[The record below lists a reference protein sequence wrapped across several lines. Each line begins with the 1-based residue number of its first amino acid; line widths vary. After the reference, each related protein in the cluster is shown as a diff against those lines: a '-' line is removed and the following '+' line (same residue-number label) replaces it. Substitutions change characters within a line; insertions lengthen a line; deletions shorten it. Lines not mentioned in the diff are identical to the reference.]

1 MKRKAIALTLIP
13 TLMTLT
19 LVGNLWG
26 DSAYANFMPLNIP
39 LHSIEIT
46 ADGNVTGTENIKR
59 VSTDYEFT
67 ANISGG
73 IVVLCD
79 NITINGNGYSLNGN
93 GASSGIFLEGRQ
105 HITIKNLT
113 ISNFEDGI
121 VYSYYREMFSDCKN
135 HALIANNIVN
145 NKWGIYCYFAKN
157 IVISGNVISNNSKT
171 GTSTFDS
178 AQIQINGNTLSEN
191 NVAVRFTHLENSN
204 VYGNNFINN
213 ANQTSVDTESKRGD
227 SFGWSTINWN
237 YRRLGNFWSDCEGAD
252 ANKDGICDLPYII
265 DSNNTDHYPLM
276 QPFMATPS
284 PTAIPTPTQTT
295 EPFPTALITASIVTA
310 AVIGIGLVMHF
321 KKPKRRLL

>member
-1 MKRKAIALTLIP
+1 
-13 TLMTLT
+13 MTLT
-19 LVGNLWG
+19 LVGNLWS

-39 LHSIEIT
+39 PHCIEIT

-59 VSTDYEFT
+59 VGTDYEFT

-79 NITINGNGYSLNGN
+79 NITINGNGYSLDGN

-105 HITIKNLT
+105 DITIKNLT

-135 HALIANNIVN
+135 NVLIANNIIN

-157 IVISGNVISNNSKT
+157 IVISGNVISSNSKT
-171 GTSTFDS
+171 GISTFNS
-178 AQIQINGNTLSEN
+178 AQIQIYGNTLSEN

-213 ANQTSVDTESKRGD
+213 ANQTRVDPQSKRGD

-237 YRRLGNFWSDCEGAD
+237 YRGLGNFWSDCEGAD
-252 ANKDGICDLPYII
+252 ANKDGICDISYII

-276 QPFMATPS
+276 APLMAPPLAS
-284 PTAIPTPTQTT
+284 PKPQTEP
-295 EPFPTALITASIVTA
+295 EPFPATLVAAASSA
-310 AVIGIGLVMHF
+310 AVAIVLVGAVLPVYL
-321 KKPKRRLL
+321 KKRKR